1 MRLQDLYTEYSDRVH
16 FLVIYIREA
25 HPTDGWYMGNHNIRD
40 PQTIEE
46 RQALAGTCEVRMKY
60 GIPTIVDEMDDG
72 VMKAYAAWPDRL
84 YLIDP
89 DRKVAFAGGKGPWG
103 FKPSKL
109 KKAIERLME
118 LDIKYPS
125 I

>member
-60 GIPTIVDEMDDG
+60 GIPTIVDDMDDG
-72 VMKAYAAWPDRL
+72 VMKTYAAWPDRL

-89 DRKVAFAGGKGPWG
+89 DRKVAFAGGRGPWG